1 MEYPWESGDNYCMF
15 TVWLNTWFSHILMNK
30 FHVLE
35 LRNGEIKVKKDLLC
49 IYFFIP
55 QFQPYVYVATQF
67 NDQLPVGLL
76 AQ

>member
-1 MEYPWESGDNYCMF
+1 
-15 TVWLNTWFSHILMNK
+15 MNK

-35 LRNGEIKVKKDLLC
+35 LRNGEIKVKKDLIC

-55 QFQPYVYVATQF
+55 QFQPYVYIANQF

>member
-1 MEYPWESGDNYCMF
+1 
-15 TVWLNTWFSHILMNK
+15 MNK

-49 IYFFIP
+49 IYFFIL